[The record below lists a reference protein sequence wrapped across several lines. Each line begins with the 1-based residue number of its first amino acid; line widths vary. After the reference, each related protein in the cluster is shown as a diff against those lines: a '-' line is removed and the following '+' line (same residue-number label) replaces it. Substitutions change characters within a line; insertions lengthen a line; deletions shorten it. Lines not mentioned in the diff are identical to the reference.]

1 MHGTSVV
8 DLRIQ
13 REESIVAKPA
23 HAPFCST
30 QSLPDDTLDH
40 REIFSLDTLT
50 YRNVGERP
58 LVFLNSG
65 FVAKLPMADMRA
77 MSIDFVG
84 GLR

>member
-1 MHGTSVV
+1 M
-8 DLRIQ
+8 
-13 REESIVAKPA
+13 
-23 HAPFCST
+23 
-30 QSLPDDTLDH
+30 DH